1 MDHQG
6 KVVRAIAAI
15 AVMVIMC
22 AGHVSASCY
31 VDCLGDCYATAGG
44 ELFKCLIKCLIKCK
58 MPTNISSTA
67 LKYCATFGDDFKK
80 VEECVNKWKSGPTVA
95 KYPLPGQ
102 LNEGPN

>member
-6 KVVRAIAAI
+6 KVVRAIAAV
-15 AVMVIMC
+15 AVMVLIC

-31 VDCLGDCYATAGG
+31 SSCLGDCFHDGG
-44 ELFKCLIKCLIKCK
+44 ERLMCLIKCLIKCK
-58 MPTNISSTA
+58 LPTNISSTA
-67 LKYCATFGDDFKK
+67 LEHCATFGDDVKK

>member
-15 AVMVIMC
+15 AVMVLMC

-31 VDCLGDCYATAGG
+31 GSCLEDCYADGG
-44 ELFKCLIKCLIKCK
+44 ERIKCLIQCLIKCK
-58 MPTNISSTA
+58 MSTNISSTA
-67 LKYCATFGDDFKK
+67 LKYCAAFGDDVKK
-80 VEECVNKWKSGPTVA
+80 VEDCVNKWKSGPTEA

-102 LNEGPN
+102 